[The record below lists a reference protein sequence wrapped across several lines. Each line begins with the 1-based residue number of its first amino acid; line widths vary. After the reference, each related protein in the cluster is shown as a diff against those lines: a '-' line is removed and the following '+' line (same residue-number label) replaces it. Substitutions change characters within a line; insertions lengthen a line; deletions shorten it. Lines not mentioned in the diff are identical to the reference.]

1 VIVVFIKNQNLLENN
16 FSEDNCD
23 ISTNLTLGI
32 SENTSTV
39 DIDSGSNVNI
49 LSPIIENNYDDNDD
63 EENDIS
69 LDHLTGLETR
79 EEYTNDSDILDNNFE
94 IEKAQRTDN
103 TLLVTNRTERHYP
116 VEALNDIYYFR
127 STRPVYAP
135 TSQSKLK

>member
-49 LSPIIENNYDDNDD
+49 LSPIIENNYDDNDN

-79 EEYTNDSDILDNNFE
+79 GIHE
-94 IEKAQRTDN
+94 
-103 TLLVTNRTERHYP
+103 
-116 VEALNDIYYFR
+116 
-127 STRPVYAP
+127 
-135 TSQSKLK
+135 